1 MDLQTKNNKNTMSC
15 SCNQSTTQT
24 DIREAVKNGV
34 RSALRSEKSQS
45 SGLRQVVREAVHEI
59 LTEDDDDYQKFF
71 QGVMET
77 LNIDSPQDL
86 TEEGREKFFSLID
99 DYYNEDTDEAD
110 DVPMSDLQSEMGPDH
125 YKSKSKVPDFLKKEE
140 RVRRIARNVLQNIS

>member
-1 MDLQTKNNKNTMSC
+1 MSC
-15 SCNQSTTQT
+15 SCNSSSSNTQK
-24 DIREAVKNGV
+24 DIREAVKSGV
-34 RSALRSEKSQS
+34 RRALRSESS
-45 SGLRQVVREAVHEI
+45 SGNDNSGLRQVVREAVREI
-59 LTEDDDDYQKFF
+59 LTEEDDYQKFF

-99 DYYNEDTDEAD
+99 DHYNANTDEAD
-110 DVPMSDLQSEMGPDH
+110 EVPMGDLQSEMGPDH

-140 RVRRIARNVLQNIS
+140 RVRRAARKMLQNL

>member
-1 MDLQTKNNKNTMSC
+1 MSC
-15 SCNQSTTQT
+15 SCNNNSSDKAQT
-24 DIREAVKNGV
+24 NIREAVKSGV
-34 RSALRSEKSQS
+34 RRALRSESTDNS
-45 SGLRQVVREAVHEI
+45 SNLRQVIREAVREI
-59 LTEDDDDYQKFF
+59 ITEEDDDYQKFF

-99 DYYNEDTDEAD
+99 DHYDASSDEAD
-110 DVPMSDLQSEMGPDH
+110 DVPMEDLQSEMGPDH

-140 RVRRIARNVLQNIS
+140 QVRQAVREVLSNL

>member
-1 MDLQTKNNKNTMSC
+1 MSC
-15 SCNQSTTQT
+15 SCNSSSSNTQK
-24 DIREAVKNGV
+24 DIREAVKSGV
-34 RSALRSEKSQS
+34 RRALRSESS
-45 SGLRQVVREAVHEI
+45 SGNDNRLRQVVREAVREI
-59 LTEDDDDYQKFF
+59 LTEEDDYQKFF

-99 DYYNEDTDEAD
+99 DHYNANTDEAD
-110 DVPMSDLQSEMGPDH
+110 EVPMGDLQSEMGPDH

-140 RVRRIARNVLQNIS
+140 RVRRVARKMLQNL

>member
-1 MDLQTKNNKNTMSC
+1 MSC
-15 SCNQSTTQT
+15 SCNNSSKSAQK
-24 DIREAVKNGV
+24 DIREAVKSGV
-34 RSALRSEKSQS
+34 RRALRSESS
-45 SGLRQVVREAVHEI
+45 SGNDNRLRQVVREAVREI
-59 LTEDDDDYQKFF
+59 LTEEDDYQKFF

-99 DYYNEDTDEAD
+99 DHYNANTDEAD
-110 DVPMSDLQSEMGPDH
+110 EVPMGDLQSEMGPDD

-140 RVRRIARNVLQNIS
+140 RVRRAARKMLQNL

>member
-1 MDLQTKNNKNTMSC
+1 MSC

-34 RSALRSEKSQS
+34 RSALRSEKSQNND
-45 SGLRQVVREAVHEI
+45 LRQVVREAVREI
-59 LTEDDDDYQKFF
+59 LTEEDDYQKFF

-99 DYYNEDTDEAD
+99 DYYNENTDEAD
-110 DVPMSDLQSEMGPDH
+110 DIPMSDLQSEMGPDH

-140 RVRRIARNVLQNIS
+140 RVRRIARNMLQNIS